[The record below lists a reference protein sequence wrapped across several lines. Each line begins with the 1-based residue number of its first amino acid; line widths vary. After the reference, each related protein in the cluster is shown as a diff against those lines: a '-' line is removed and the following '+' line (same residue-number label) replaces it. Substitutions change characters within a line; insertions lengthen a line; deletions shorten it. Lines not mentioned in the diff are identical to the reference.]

1 MLKRMNLFLRGNFC
15 IMPVY
20 IMQLNSGAEMR
31 ASQWFLA
38 TLKET
43 PNDAEIV
50 SHQLMLRTGMIRKLG
65 SGLYTW
71 MPLGLKVL
79 RKIEQIVREE
89 MNRINAMELLMP
101 AVQPAELWQET
112 GRWETFGGQ
121 LLTMKDSNGREYCYG
136 PTHEEVIT
144 DIMRNELQSYKQLP
158 ASFYQIQTKFRDEI
172 RPRFGVMRA
181 REFIMK
187 DAYSFHVN
195 LESLQKTYQDMYH
208 AYCRIFDR
216 MGLKY
221 RAVEADTGAIG
232 GSASHEFQVL
242 ADSGE
247 DLIFYSDASDYAANI
262 EQAISLQPEKSTTP
276 TTHSITLIDTPSKKT
291 IAEVSQFLNIA
302 AHEMVKTL
310 IVKGKDQPMVALVLR
325 GDDELNEVKAAKH
338 PLVHAPLQF
347 IDEDIILKTLNAPI
361 GSLGP
366 VGLSIPLIVDHHA
379 LALHEFVCG
388 ANQTDKHYQHA
399 AWDKDIKGYQGYDLR
414 NVKEG
419 DPSPDGKGRLHSC
432 RGIEVGHVFQLGDKY
447 AQAMNASVI
456 NEQGQLETMLMG
468 CYGLGITR
476 VVAAAIEQ
484 HHDERGIIWPQNIA
498 PFQVVI
504 IPLNGHKSLAVK
516 EHANKIYKQL
526 CDAGIEVLLDDRNE
540 RAGALFADHDL
551 IGIPHRFI
559 VSDRNLEQN
568 CVEYKARATGETRPL
583 SLENIVSEVLKL
595 VSQ

>member
-1 MLKRMNLFLRGNFC
+1 
-15 IMPVY
+15 
-20 IMQLNSGAEMR
+20 MR
-31 ASQWFLA
+31 TSQWFIS

-43 PNDAEIV
+43 PNDAEVI
-50 SHQLMLRTGMIRKLG
+50 SHQLMLRAGMIRKLG

-79 RKIEQIVREE
+79 RKVENIVREE
-89 MNRINAMELLMP
+89 MNRAQAMELLMP

-121 LLTMKDSNGREYCYG
+121 LLTMRDSNNRDYCFG

-144 DIMRNELQSYKQLP
+144 DLMRHELQSYKQLP
-158 ASFYQIQTKFRDEI
+158 ANFYQIQTKFRDEI

-187 DAYSFHVN
+187 DAYSFHLN
-195 LESLQKTYQDMYH
+195 LESLQATYKKMYQ
-208 AYCRIFDR
+208 AYSRIFDR

-262 EQAISLQPEKSTTP
+262 EQATSLKPVAASNNPGEPMQ
-276 TTHSITLIDTPSKKT
+276 LVDTPQQKT
-291 IAEVSQFLNIA
+291 ISDV
-302 AHEMVKTL
+302 AHGLHLKSNQLLKTL
-310 IVKGKDQPMVALVLR
+310 IVKGREHPMVAIVLC
-325 GDDELNEVKAAKH
+325 GDDELNEVKAIKH
-338 PLVHAPLQF
+338 PLIDSPLQF
-347 IDEDIILKTLNAPI
+347 VAEDVILKTLKAPI

-366 VGLSIPLIVDHHA
+366 VNLSIPILADHHA
-379 LALHEFVCG
+379 QAMESFVCG
-388 ANQTDKHYQHA
+388 ANQADKHYINA
-399 AWDKDIKGYQGYDLR
+399 AWNRDASYQEAYDFR

-419 DPSPDGKGRLHSC
+419 DPSPDGKGILHAC

-447 AQAMNASVI
+447 AKAMNAAVI
-456 NEQGQLETMLMG
+456 DEQGQLQTMLMG

-484 HHDERGIIWPQNIA
+484 HHDDQGIIWPASIA
-498 PFQVVI
+498 PFQLVI
-504 IPLNGHKSLAVK
+504 IPINGHRSEAVK
-516 EHANKIYKQL
+516 AQAETLYQQF
-526 CDAGIEVLLDDRNE
+526 CDVGIDVLLDDRNE
-540 RAGALFADHDL
+540 RPGVLFADHDL
-551 IGIPHRFI
+551 IGIPHRLI
-559 VSDRNLEQN
+559 VSDRNLEQKS
-568 CVEYKARATGETRPL
+568 VEYKQRATGETQLL
-583 SLENIVSEVLKL
+583 SLDKVVDFIVRA
-595 VSQ
+595 

>member
-1 MLKRMNLFLRGNFC
+1 
-15 IMPVY
+15 
-20 IMQLNSGAEMR
+20 MR
-31 ASQWFLA
+31 ASKWFLA

-79 RKIEQIVREE
+79 RKVEQIVREE
-89 MNRINAMELLMP
+89 MGRINSAELLMP

-121 LLTMKDSNGREYCYG
+121 LLTMTDSNGREYCFG

-187 DAYSFHVN
+187 DAYSFH
-195 LESLQKTYQDMYH
+195 LSAESLQETYNDMYT

-247 DLIFYSDASDYAANI
+247 DLIFYSDASSYAANI
-262 EQAISLQPEKSTTP
+262 EKAVSLKPSKSSKQTTK
-276 TTHSITLIDTPSKKT
+276 TLSIVDTPNKKT
-291 IAEVSQFLNIA
+291 IAEVAQFLKIDSKD
-302 AHEMVKTL
+302 MIKTL
-310 IVKGKDQPMVALVLR
+310 IVKGTEHPMVALVLR
-325 GDDELNEVKAAKH
+325 GDDELNEVKAIKH
-338 PLVHAPLQF
+338 SLVHSPLQL
-347 IDEDIILKTLNAPI
+347 IDKEYIDKTLNVPI
-361 GSLGP
+361 GSIGP
-366 VGLSIPLIVDHHA
+366 IELSIPVIVDHHA
-379 LALHEFVCG
+379 LAMDSFVCG
-388 ANQTDKHYQHA
+388 ANQPDKHYQYG
-399 AWDKDIKGYQGYDLR
+399 AWDKDVKNYESFDLR
-414 NVKEG
+414 NVKVG
-419 DPSPDGKGRLHSC
+419 DPSPDGKGTLHTC

-447 AQAMNASVI
+447 AKTMNACVI
-456 NEQGQLETMLMG
+456 NEEGQLQTMMMG
-468 CYGLGITR
+468 CYGLGISR

-484 HHDERGIIWPQNIA
+484 HHDEHGIIWPQNIA

-504 IPLNGHKSLAVK
+504 IPLNGHKSQAVK
-516 EHANKIYKQL
+516 DQAEALYEQLNK
-526 CDAGIEVLLDDRNE
+526 AGIDVLLDDRNE
-540 RAGALFADHDL
+540 RAGALFTDHDL
-551 IGIPHRFI
+551 IGIPHRLV
-559 VSDRNLEQN
+559 VSDRNLEQQV
-568 CVEYKARATGETRPL
+568 VEYKSRGTGETKQL
-583 SLENIVSEVLKL
+583 SIDTVVSEL
-595 VSQ
+595 VQFIKQ

>member
-1 MLKRMNLFLRGNFC
+1 
-15 IMPVY
+15 
-20 IMQLNSGAEMR
+20 MR

-89 MNRINAMELLMP
+89 MNHINSMEVLMP

-112 GRWETFGGQ
+112 GRWDTFGGQ
-121 LLTMKDSNGREYCYG
+121 LLTMKDSNDREYCFG

-144 DIMRNELQSYKQLP
+144 DIMRHELQSYKQLP

-187 DAYSFHVN
+187 DAYSFHLN
-195 LESLQKTYQDMYH
+195 LESLQDTYKDMYQ

-247 DLIFYSDASDYAANI
+247 DLIFYSDQGDYAANI
-262 EQAISLQPEKSTTP
+262 EQATSLKPAKATP
-276 TTHSITLIDTPSKKT
+276 ASQQITLVDTPNTKT
-291 IAEVSQFLNIA
+291 IAEVARFLHVPSNQT
-302 AHEMVKTL
+302 VKTL
-310 IVKGKDQPMVALVLR
+310 IVKGKEHPMVALILC
-325 GDDELNEVKAAKH
+325 GDDELNEVKATKH
-338 PLVHAPLQF
+338 PLIDSPLQF
-347 IDEDIILKTLNAPI
+347 IDEGTILKNLNTPI

-366 VGLSIPLIVDHHA
+366 VNLEIPIIADHHA
-379 LALHEFVCG
+379 LAMDSFICG
-388 ANQTDKHYQHA
+388 ANQADKHYQHA
-399 AWDKDIKGYQGYDLR
+399 AWDKDVKDYLAFDLR
-414 NVKEG
+414 NVKDG
-419 DPSPDGKGRLHSC
+419 DISPDGKGTLYSC

-447 AQAMNASVI
+447 AKAMNATVI
-456 NEQGQLETMLMG
+456 NEQGQSETMLMG

-484 HHDERGIIWPQNIA
+484 HHDEKGIIWPQNIA
-498 PFQVVI
+498 PFQLVI
-504 IPLNGHKSLAVK
+504 IPLNAHRSPEVK
-516 EHANKIYKQL
+516 KQA
-526 CDAGIEVLLDDRNE
+526 DALYEQFKNLNIDVLIDDRNE
-540 RAGALFADHDL
+540 RAGVLFADHDL
-551 IGIPHRFI
+551 VGIPHRLV
-559 VSDRNLEQN
+559 VSERNIEQN
-568 CVEYKARATGETRPL
+568 CVEYKSRATGEIQQF
-583 SLENIVSEVLKL
+583 SLDTAVDSILKL
-595 VSQ
+595 IAKN

>member
-1 MLKRMNLFLRGNFC
+1 
-15 IMPVY
+15 
-20 IMQLNSGAEMR
+20 MR

-50 SHQLMLRTGMIRKLG
+50 SHKLMLRAGMIRKLG

-79 RKIEQIVREE
+79 RKVEQIVREE
-89 MNRINAMELLMP
+89 MNHIHSIELLMP

-112 GRWETFGGQ
+112 GRWETFGGL

-187 DAYSFHVN
+187 DAYSFHLN
-195 LESLQKTYQDMYH
+195 LESLQATYNDMYQ
-208 AYCRIFDR
+208 AYSRIFNR
-216 MGLKY
+216 LGLKF

-247 DLIFYSDASDYAANI
+247 DLIFYSNASDYAANI
-262 EQAISLQPEKSTTP
+262 EQAISLKPAKTTNP
-276 TTHSITLIDTPSKKT
+276 TNQAITLIDTPNQKT

-302 AHEMVKTL
+302 SHEMVKTL
-310 IVKGKDQPMVALVLR
+310 IVRGKEHPMVALVLR
-325 GDDELNEVKAAKH
+325 GDDELNEVKAIKH
-338 PLVHAPLQF
+338 PLVHSPLQL
-347 IDEDIILKTLNAPI
+347 IDEETILKNLKAPI

-366 VGLSIPLIVDHHA
+366 INLSIPVIVDHQA
-379 LALHEFVCG
+379 LAMDSFVCG
-388 ANQTDKHYQHA
+388 ANQADKHYQHA
-399 AWDKDIKGYQGYDLR
+399 AWDKDITNYQSYDLR

-419 DPSPDGKGRLHSC
+419 DPSPDGKGTLLSC

-447 AQAMNASVI
+447 AKAMNASVI
-456 NEQGQLETMLMG
+456 NEQGQLETMMMG
-468 CYGLGITR
+468 CYGLGISR

-484 HHDERGIIWPQNIA
+484 HHDEQGIIWPQNIA

-504 IPLNGHKSLAVK
+504 IPLNGHKSQAVK
-516 EHANKIYKQL
+516 DQADALYMQL
-526 CDAGIEVLLDDRNE
+526 RNAGVDVLLDDRNE

-551 IGIPHRFI
+551 IGIPHRLV
-559 VSDRNLEQN
+559 VSDRNIEQN
-568 CVEYKARATGETRPL
+568 CVEYKSRATGETYQL
-583 SLENIVSEVLKL
+583 DLNKVVTDIVNL
-595 VSQ
+595 VAQ

>member
-1 MLKRMNLFLRGNFC
+1 
-15 IMPVY
+15 
-20 IMQLNSGAEMR
+20 MR

-50 SHQLMLRTGMIRKLG
+50 SHQLMVRTGMIRKLG

-79 RKIEQIVREE
+79 RKIEEIVREE
-89 MNRINAMELLMP
+89 MNNINSMEVLMP

-112 GRWETFGGQ
+112 GRWDTFGGQ
-121 LLTMKDSNGREYCYG
+121 LLTMKDSNDREYCFG

-144 DIMRNELQSYKQLP
+144 DIMRHELQSYKQLP

-187 DAYSFHVN
+187 DAYSFHLN
-195 LESLQKTYQDMYH
+195 LESLQDTYKDMYQ

-216 MGLKY
+216 LGLKY

-247 DLIFYSDASDYAANI
+247 DLIFYSDQGDYAANI
-262 EQAISLQPEKSTTP
+262 EQATSLKPAKATP
-276 TTHSITLIDTPSKKT
+276 TSQKITLVDTPNKKT
-291 IAEVSQFLNIA
+291 ITEVAEFLQVSSNQT
-302 AHEMVKTL
+302 VKTL
-310 IVKGKDQPMVALVLR
+310 IVKGKEHPMVGLILR
-325 GDDELNEVKAAKH
+325 GDDELNEVKATKH
-338 PLVHAPLQF
+338 PLIDTPLQF
-347 IDEDIILKTLNAPI
+347 IDEETILKNLNTPI

-366 VGLSIPLIVDHHA
+366 INLTIPIIADYHA
-379 LALHEFVCG
+379 LAMDSFICG
-388 ANQTDKHYQHA
+388 ANQADKHYQHA
-399 AWDKDIKGYQGYDLR
+399 AWDKDVKEYLAFDLR
-414 NVKEG
+414 NVKDG
-419 DPSPDGKGRLHSC
+419 DISPDGKGTLYSC

-447 AQAMNASVI
+447 AKAMNAVVI

-484 HHDERGIIWPQNIA
+484 HHDEKGIIWPQNIA
-498 PFQVVI
+498 PFQLVI
-504 IPLNGHKSLAVK
+504 IPLNAHRSPEVK
-516 EHANKIYKQL
+516 KQADRL
-526 CDAGIEVLLDDRNE
+526 YEQFKNLSIDVLIDDRNE
-540 RAGALFADHDL
+540 RAGVLFADHDL
-551 IGIPHRFI
+551 IGIPHRLV
-559 VSDRNLEQN
+559 VSDRNIEQN
-568 CVEYKARATGETRPL
+568 CVEYKSRATGEMQQFNLDTAVD
-583 SLENIVSEVLKL
+583 SVLKL
-595 VSQ
+595 ISKS

>member
-1 MLKRMNLFLRGNFC
+1 
-15 IMPVY
+15 
-20 IMQLNSGAEMR
+20 MR

-79 RKIEQIVREE
+79 RKVEHIVREE
-89 MNRINAMELLMP
+89 MNRINAVELLMP

-158 ASFYQIQTKFRDEI
+158 RSFYQIQTKFRDEI

-187 DAYSFHVN
+187 DAYSFHLN
-195 LESLQKTYQDMYH
+195 LESLQNTYKDMYQ

-262 EQAISLQPEKSTTP
+262 EQAVSLKPAKSTNQTNEA
-276 TTHSITLIDTPSKKT
+276 ITLVDTPKQKT
-291 IAEVSQFLNIA
+291 IAEVAQFMKIDNSS
-302 AHEMVKTL
+302 MVKTL
-310 IVKGKDQPMVALVLR
+310 IVRGKEHPLIALVLR
-325 GDDELNEVKAAKH
+325 GDDELNEVKAIKH
-338 PLVHAPLQF
+338 PLIHSPLQF
-347 IDEDIILKTLNAPI
+347 IDEETIVKILKAPV

-366 VGLSIPLIVDHHA
+366 IDLTIPVIVDHQA
-379 LALHEFVCG
+379 LAMDSFVCG
-388 ANQTDKHYQHA
+388 ANQADKHYQYA
-399 AWDKDIKGYQGYDLR
+399 AWDKDVKEYQEYDLR
-414 NVKEG
+414 NVKDG
-419 DPSPDGKGRLHSC
+419 DVSPDGKGSLHSC

-447 AQAMNASVI
+447 AKAMNASVI
-456 NEQGQLETMLMG
+456 NEQGQLETMMMG

-484 HHDERGIIWPQNIA
+484 HHDEQGIIWPTNIA

-504 IPLNGHKSLAVK
+504 IPLNAHKSPAVK
-516 EHANKIYKQL
+516 DQADALYEQFCN
-526 CDAGIEVLLDDRNE
+526 AGIDVLLDDRNE

-551 IGIPHRFI
+551 IGVPHRLV

-568 CVEYKARATGETRPL
+568 CVEYKSRATGETKSLNL
-583 SLENIVSEVLKL
+583 STAVAEIVTL
-595 VSQ
+595 VSP